1 MLWFAIHL
9 PLLPLESFCA
19 TLPPEQAARP
29 VALLRD
35 HVVAQVNTAAA
46 DRGLRPGIKRA
57 TALALAADLLLADS
71 HASRE
76 AAALQGVVHAALAFT
91 PAVTVHDAQTVLLE
105 VQPSLRLFGGA
116 DALHQKLCAAVQ
128 PLGHRIST
136 AAAPTAR
143 GAALLA
149 QWRPPRTDLLKGP
162 HTTQLPAL
170 QSLLLQAP
178 VWLLGP
184 GRAHWDAL
192 QGMGLHTLADLHAL
206 PRSGLARRFGE
217 ALLEELDQALGLQPD
232 PRRWVELPERF
243 DARME
248 LFARV
253 DRTELILHGAQVL
266 LARLVAWAQARQGRV
281 AAFTLRMLHERAR
294 DVPEPF
300 TDLRVELAEPSLDPA
315 HLQML
320 LRERLDRLAL
330 LAPTMDLLL
339 HCRHLVAAPAPN
351 GELFPTRASEAE
363 GLTRLLERLRARLGE
378 EQVQRVV
385 AVADHRPERASRS
398 LPVDAPAPEGACEP
412 PVLPSTL
419 QPALPLLRPTWLLA
433 DPLPLAAVEWQPLMH
448 GRPLDLLSGPERI
461 ETGWWDDAPV
471 ARDYYIAQDG
481 SGALVWIYRHRLPVA
496 ADQPVWFLQG
506 LFA

>member
-1 MLWFAIHL
+1 MLWFAVHL
-9 PLLPLESFCA
+9 PLLPLEAFCA

-29 VALLRD
+29 VALLKD
-35 HVVAQVNTAAA
+35 HAVAQVNAAA
-46 DRGLRPGIKRA
+46 AERGLRPGIRRA
-57 TALALAADLLLADS
+57 TALALSADLLLADS
-71 HASRE
+71 HPGRE

-91 PAVTVHDAQTVLLE
+91 PAVTVHDTQTVLLE
-105 VQPSLRLFGGA
+105 VQASLRLFGGA
-116 DALHQKLCAAVQ
+116 PALHRRLLAALQ
-128 PLGHRIST
+128 PLGHRVST

-149 QWRPPRTDLLKGP
+149 QWQPPRTDLQHGP
-162 HTTQLPAL
+162 HANSLPAL
-170 QSLLLQAP
+170 RTLLLQAP
-178 VWLLGP
+178 AWLLGP
-184 GRAHWDAL
+184 GREHWDAL
-192 QGMGLHTLADLHAL
+192 QGMGLRSLAELHAL

-217 ALLEELDQALGLQPD
+217 ALLDELDQALGLQPD
-232 PRRWVELPERF
+232 PRPWAQLPERF
-243 DARME
+243 DARLE

-266 LARLVAWAQARQGRV
+266 LSRLVAWAQGRQVRV
-281 AAFTLRMLHERAR
+281 AAFKLRMLHERAR

-339 HCRHLVAAPAPN
+339 HCRHVVAAAAPN

-363 GLTRLLERLRARLGE
+363 GLTRLLERLRARLGDA
-378 EQVQRVV
+378 QVQRVV
-385 AVADHRPERASRS
+385 AVADHRPERASQAVP
-398 LPVDAPAPEGACEP
+398 LGEPAPAGACEA
-412 PVLPSTL
+412 PVQPVTL
-419 QPALPLLRPTWLLA
+419 QPDLPLQRPTWLLA
-433 DPLPLAAVEWQPLMH
+433 EPLPLAAREWQPLMH
-448 GRPLDLLSGPERI
+448 GQPLQVLSGPERI
-461 ETGWWDDAPV
+461 ETGWWDGHPV
-471 ARDYYIAQDG
+471 ARDYYIAQDS

-496 ADQPVWFLQG
+496 AGEPVWFLQG